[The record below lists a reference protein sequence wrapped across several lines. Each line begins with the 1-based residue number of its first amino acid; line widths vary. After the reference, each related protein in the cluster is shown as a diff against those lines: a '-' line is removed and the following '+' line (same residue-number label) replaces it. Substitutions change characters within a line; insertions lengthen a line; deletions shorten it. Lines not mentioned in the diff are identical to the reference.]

1 MLDDGDAVLD
11 LGCGCGVPATA
22 MLAERFSVTGV
33 DISPVQIERARR
45 LVPAGRFQC
54 EDMTRVEFPLESF
67 AAIVSFLAIIHVPVE
82 EQPALLRKLSRWLR
96 PGGHLLATAPGCTG
110 AMPTARP
117 TWAGS
122 AKRGSRCCPPVSFPK
137 ETAGIRSCWRNEDGS
152 YNEHMGTHR
161 VERVAAQLREEIS
174 QIIIRDLKDPRI
186 GMATITDVKL
196 SPDLRNA
203 TVKVSVV
210 GEDDARAAAIDG
222 LDHAKGF
229 IRRELGSRLS
239 NLRFAPDL
247 RFELDLGVA
256 YSVRVSQLLREVEQ
270 GEPHAGS

>member
-1 MLDDGDAVLD
+1 L
-11 LGCGCGVPATA
+11 TA
-22 MLAERFSVTGV
+22 
-33 DISPVQIERARR
+33 
-45 LVPAGRFQC
+45 
-54 EDMTRVEFPLESF
+54 
-67 AAIVSFLAIIHVPVE
+67 
-82 EQPALLRKLSRWLR
+82 
-96 PGGHLLATAPGCTG
+96 
-110 AMPTARP
+110 
-117 TWAGS
+117 
-122 AKRGSRCCPPVSFPK
+122 
-137 ETAGIRSCWRNEDGS
+137 S
-152 YNEHMGTHR
+152 YNEAMGTHR

-203 TVKVSVV
+203 TVKVSVL
-210 GEDDARAAAIDG
+210 GEDEAREAAIDG

-239 NLRFAPDL
+239 NLRFAPEL

-270 GEPHAGS
+270 GEPNAGT

>member
-1 MLDDGDAVLD
+1 MYSG
-11 LGCGCGVPATA
+11 
-22 MLAERFSVTGV
+22 
-33 DISPVQIERARR
+33 
-45 LVPAGRFQC
+45 
-54 EDMTRVEFPLESF
+54 
-67 AAIVSFLAIIHVPVE
+67 
-82 EQPALLRKLSRWLR
+82 
-96 PGGHLLATAPGCTG
+96 AP
-110 AMPTARP
+110 
-117 TWAGS
+117 
-122 AKRGSRCCPPVSFPK
+122 
-137 ETAGIRSCWRNEDGS
+137 
-152 YNEHMGTHR
+152 YNEHMGSHR

-203 TVKVSVV
+203 TVRVSVV
-210 GEDDARAAAIDG
+210 GEDEARQAAIDG

-256 YSVRVSQLLREVEQ
+256 YSVRVSQLLREVER
-270 GEPHAGS
+270 GEPNAGN